1 MRERFLEMLLVERG
15 ASPHTIDAYRRDLG
29 DFAAFLAPRGRTPE
43 TAEADDIRD
52 WLADLDRR
60 GMALSTV
67 VRRLAAIRHWF
78 RFLYL
83 EGVRRDDPSLGV
95 DRPRSRRALP
105 KYLSEREVASL
116 LEAASRR
123 GGDEGVRLRCML
135 ELLYATG
142 MRVSEL
148 VALPLSAL
156 ADDLSHLRIR
166 GKGGRER
173 LVPLHA
179 AARTALR
186 AWLDVRAQGEGR
198 ESRWLFPSRGRS
210 GHITRQRV
218 LQLVKDLA
226 LEAGLDPARVSPH
239 VLRHAFAS
247 HLLHHGADLRVVQ
260 TLLGHADIA
269 TTEIYTHL
277 QPAHLRAVVTE
288 LHPLAR
294 KRPAAPGEA
303 AQTVAGQDR
312 ADHREEGENAP

>member
-1 MRERFLEMLLVERG
+1 VRERFLEMLVVERG
-15 ASPHTIDAYRRDLG
+15 ASPNTVDAYRRDLG

-43 TAEADDIRD
+43 TATADDIRD

-60 GMALSTV
+60 GMAPATV
-67 VRRLAAIRHWF
+67 VRRLSAIRHWF

-105 KYLSEREVASL
+105 KYLSEAEVAAL
-116 LEAASRR
+116 LEAAGRR
-123 GGDEGVRLRCML
+123 EGEEGVRLRCML

-148 VALPLSAL
+148 VALPLSSL
-156 ADDLSHLRIR
+156 ADDLSHVRVR

-173 LVPLHA
+173 IVPLHP
-179 AARTALR
+179 AARAALR
-186 AWLDVRAQGEGR
+186 AWLDVREGGEGR
-198 ESRWLFPSRGRS
+198 ESRFVFRSRGRS

-218 LQLVKDLA
+218 LQLLKELA
-226 LEAGLDPARVSPH
+226 VEAGLDPARVSPH

-269 TTEIYTHL
+269 TTEVYTHL
-277 QPAHLRAVVTE
+277 QPARLRAVVTA

-294 KRPAAPGEA
+294 KRSAASGEA
-303 AQTVAGQDR
+303 RDTVAGP
-312 ADHREEGENAP
+312 DHGRHQPEGENAP

>member
-1 MRERFLEMLLVERG
+1 MRERFLEMLTVERG
-15 ASPHTIDAYRRDLG
+15 ASPHTVDAYRRDLE
-29 DFAAFLAPRGRTPE
+29 DFAAFLALRGRTPE
-43 TAEADDIRD
+43 SATAEDIRD

-60 GMALSTV
+60 GLAPATV
-67 VRRLAAIRHWF
+67 VRRLSAIRHWF

-105 KYLSEREVASL
+105 RYLSEEEVLAL
-116 LEAASRR
+116 LEAAGRR
-123 GGDEGVRLRCML
+123 AGEEGVRLRCML

-148 VALPLSAL
+148 VTLPLSAL
-156 ADDLSHLRIR
+156 AEDLSHLRVR

-179 AARTALR
+179 AARAALR
-186 AWLDVRAQGEGR
+186 AWLERRAAVGGR
-198 ESRWLFPSRGRS
+198 ESRFLFPSRARG

-218 LQLVKDLA
+218 LQLLKELA
-226 LEAGLDPARVSPH
+226 VEAGIDPARVSPH

-277 QPAHLRAVVTE
+277 QPARLRAVVTA

-294 KRPAAPGEA
+294 KRPAASGEA
-303 AQTVAGQDR
+303 GRTVADP
-312 ADHREEGENAP
+312 DHGRHQPEGESAP